1 MQQLVR
7 FVIDREDSQKIEREA
22 QRLGLKSADFLR
34 LLIKLYFNGNG
45 LRLERRELVHEL
57 EERE

>member
-22 QRLGLKSADFLR
+22 QRLGLKSSDFLR
-34 LLIKLYFNGNG
+34 LLIKLYFNG
-45 LRLERRELVHEL
+45 LSLERRELVHEL
-57 EERE
+57 EGRE